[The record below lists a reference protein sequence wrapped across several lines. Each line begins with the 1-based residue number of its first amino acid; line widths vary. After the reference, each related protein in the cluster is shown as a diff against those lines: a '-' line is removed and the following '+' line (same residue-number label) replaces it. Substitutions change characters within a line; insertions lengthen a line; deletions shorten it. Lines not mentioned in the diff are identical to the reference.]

1 MTQKVLK
8 VGTSAAVTL
17 PKKSLEEIGLKIG
30 DRVRVELDGERGGF
44 VILPLGAKAH
54 KELRAWTE
62 KFIKRYRP
70 ALDALSKK

>member
-17 PKKSLEEIGLKIG
+17 PKKMLEEIGLRIG
-30 DRVRVELDGERGGF
+30 DRVQVEFNEEHGGF
-44 VILPLGAKAH
+44 VVLPFGVKAH
-54 KELRAWTE
+54 RELRTWTV
-62 KFIKRYRP
+62 KFIERYGP